1 MSDLEWAKRTLNLFA
16 VDYGGKDE
24 AKALCIMRDRLEG
37 YEKALKKIAKGET
50 PPESHG
56 HYTAHREAVQIAR
69 ATLAP
74 ERTK

>member
-24 AKALCIMRDRLEG
+24 AKALVVLTARLDAC
-37 YEKALKKIAKGET
+37 EKALATIAKGET

-56 HYTAHREAVQIAR
+56 HYLAHREAVKIAR
-69 ATLAP
+69 EAL
-74 ERTK
+74 K

>member
-1 MSDLEWAKRTLNLFA
+1 MTDVEWAKRTLNLFA

-24 AKALCIMRDRLEG
+24 AKALVVLTGRLEAC
-37 YEKALKKIAKGET
+37 ERALTIIAKGET

-56 HYTAHREAVQIAR
+56 HYTAHRQAVQIAR

-74 ERTK
+74 ERAK